1 MVPGIQDRR
10 SAVGAP
16 LRLDC
21 GASRG
26 EVSSRTVARDTARGT
41 CARTR
46 CGWDV
51 EFHRTPFRKAGY
63 ANFLTQDIA
72 EYDGKAPDYLGD
84 ICAQTN
90 IPDEIAGC
98 CLAFNLLEHVY
109 APWAA
114 VDEILRV
121 LRPEGVFF
129 GSVPLR
135 VHIHRWDRDYW
146 RFCPDGIAYLL
157 RHFRMVHFALDGNA
171 SLPANLLWAA
181 VKDPGKTE
189 WWEHNQEVVSRPEVI
204 IGNDYLT
211 PSPVKR
217 RVLDLM
223 RARFR
228 LTLDRW
234 DEPTNPE
241 RMRELGFVDWTVVDY
256 RDARATPANFTHA

>member
-1 MVPGIQDRR
+1 MGPAEVKYL
-10 SAVGAP
+10 SARLGELRPDEPVLELGA
-16 LRLDC
+16 
-21 GASRG
+21 
-26 EVSSRTVARDTARGT
+26 
-41 CARTR
+41 
-46 CGWDV
+46 GWDV
-51 EFHRTPFRKAGY
+51 EFHRTPFRTAGY
-63 ANFLTQDIA
+63 TKFLTQDIA
-72 EYDGKAPDYLGD
+72 EYNGTTPDYLGD
-84 ICAQTN
+84 VCAGTS

-114 VDEILRV
+114 VEEVLRV
-121 LRPEGVFF
+121 VKPGGVFF

-157 RHFRMVHFALDGNA
+157 RRFRMTHFAVDGNV

-181 VKDPGKTE
+181 TKEADE
-189 WWEHNQEVVSRPEVI
+189 RDWWEHNQEVVSRPEVI

-211 PSPVKR
+211 SSRFKR
-217 RVLDLM
+217 RVLDSM
-223 RARFR
+223 RAHFR

-234 DEPTNPE
+234 DEPTNPA

-256 RDARATPANFTHA
+256 RDARTTHA